1 MVEFRKAKKIE
12 TMAIHQLVQRTIKAT
27 YPKYYPEEVVSFFED
42 LHNEK
47 KIFKNNSARNIW
59 VLCDGST
66 IIGTCTCIG
75 NIIMRLFV
83 SPEAQNQGYGTLML
97 NRIENLIFQK
107 HDFVVLEAVVSAA
120 RMYERRGY
128 RTINHEKLIISESAI
143 VTYEIMRLD
152 KTKMLSK

>member
-1 MVEFRKAKKIE
+1 MEIY
-12 TMAIHQLVQRTIKAT
+12 QLVQRTIKAT
-27 YPKYYPEEVVSFFED
+27 YPKYYPKEVVYFFED

-47 KIFKNNSARNIW
+47 KIFKDNSTENIW
-59 VLCDGST
+59 VLYDGST

-83 SPEAQNQGYGTLML
+83 SPEVQNRGYGTMIL
-97 NRIENLIFQK
+97 NHVENFIFQK
-107 HDFVVLEAVVSAA
+107 YDFVILEAAVSAA